1 MASDS
6 ESEDRI
12 VDYDLSEDQI
22 KSILR
27 EFGVQNHELNSP
39 MIEVM
44 QLVTTAEF
52 YENKEEVS
60 NIPDYGF
67 RIHDIIVASE
77 MAENT
82 RESVR
87 KDVLKPLRP
96 KGVLDYTEPAPN
108 SPHTHYYLSQEFR
121 DYLQNTE
128 LDEVISE
135 PEEAEE
141 VDRTF
146 TLPYHEGELERAPGD
161 HTELLAKGL
170 KQLVPKITEDP
181 VLVHEGLDKTEREDI
196 QEKLLPVDVNGDV
209 FRLTVYPDAIVYDQE
224 DEILYLLE
232 SVTSRGPFTNRRISK
247 IRESIQ
253 NQESEIEFDL
263 VFITMF
269 PDERRYRNHL
279 MKLGD
284 GSYVWVADHGTQL
297 RAHGKMRLEDLNSG
311 DDFLYRHRP

>member
-6 ESEDRI
+6 DEETKI
-12 VDYDLSEDQI
+12 VDYDLSERQI
-22 KSILR
+22 KSALR
-27 EFGVQNHELNSP
+27 EFKVQNHEFNSL
-39 MIEVM
+39 MIDVM
-44 QLVTTAEF
+44 RLVTTKGF

-60 NIPDYGF
+60 AIPDFGF
-67 RIHDIIVASE
+67 RIHDLITALDK
-77 MAENT
+77 AENT

-121 DYLQNTE
+121 DYLEATD

-135 PEEAEE
+135 PEEAEDI
-141 VDRTF
+141 DRSF
-146 TLPYHEGELERAPGD
+146 DLPYHDETLDRAPGD

-170 KQLVPKITEDP
+170 RDLIPKLAQAPSLI
-181 VLVHEGLDKTEREDI
+181 HEGLDKSEREDVD
-196 QEKLLPVDVNGDV
+196 EKLLPVEIDGLEV
-209 FRLTVYPDAIVYDQE
+209 RLPVYPDAIVFDEGDQ
-224 DEILYLLE
+224 ILYLLE
-232 SVTSRGPFTNRRISK
+232 SVTSLGPFTDRRIEK
-247 IRESIQ
+247 IR
-253 NQESEIEFDL
+253 NTIEEAGEPAFDL

-284 GSYVWVADHGTQL
+284 ESYVWLADHENEI
-297 RAHGKMRLEDLNSG
+297 RAHGKMRFEELESG
-311 DDFLYRHRP
+311 KELQYKHNL